1 MNPAKLFLAAFLV
14 NNILLLRF
22 IALCSFFGV
31 STSLSTSVGMSA
43 AVIFVMLL
51 AAWVS
56 WGLYYVLLL
65 PLNLVF
71 LRTAVFIL
79 VIAGLVQFVEMFLK
93 KYVRT
98 LYSAMGIYLP
108 LITTNCAI
116 LAVTFINVD
125 NHTANSGYGLLHASI
140 YALGV
145 GAGYALAIIL
155 FAAIRERL
163 EDSPITAS
171 FKGYPI
177 AFVGAS
183 LMSLAFLGFAGLFG
197 ISL

>member
-1 MNPAKLFLAAFLV
+1 MNAAKILMGAFLV
-14 NNILLLRF
+14 NNIILMRF
-22 IALCSFFGV
+22 IGLCPFFGV
-31 STSLSTSVGMSA
+31 STALDTSVGMSA
-43 AVIFVMLL
+43 AVMFVMML

-56 WGLYYVLLL
+56 WLLYHLLL
-65 PLNLVF
+65 MPLGLVF

-79 VIAGLVQFVEMFLK
+79 VIAGLVQFVEMVLK
-93 KYVRT
+93 RYVRG
-98 LYSAMGIYLP
+98 LYSALGIYLP

-116 LAVTFINVD
+116 LGVTFLNIDYQFN
-125 NHTANSGYGLLHASI
+125 LLQATLFAVGT
-140 YALGV
+140 ALGF
-145 GAGYALAIIL
+145 ALAIIL

-163 EDSPITAS
+163 EDVPISPS

-183 LMSLAFLGFAGLFG
+183 LVSLAFLGFTSLFG

>member
-1 MNPAKLFLAAFLV
+1 MSDLTKIFIGAFLV
-14 NNILLLRF
+14 NNILLMRF

-31 STSLSTSVGMSA
+31 STSMDTSVGMSA
-43 AVIFVMLL
+43 AVVFVTML
-51 AAWVS
+51 AAWVC
-56 WGLYYVLLL
+56 WVLWHGILL
-65 PLNLVF
+65 PLGLEF

-93 KYVRT
+93 KYVRG

-116 LAVTFINVD
+116 LAVTFLNVD
-125 NHTANSGYGLLHASI
+125 YGYNLLQATI

-145 GAGYALAIIL
+145 GGGYSLAIIL

-163 EDSPITAS
+163 EDSPISPA

-183 LMSLAFLGFAGLFG
+183 LISLAFLGFANLFG
-197 ISL
+197 ISI

>member
-1 MNPAKLFLAAFLV
+1 MNPAKILMGAFLV
-14 NNILLLRF
+14 NNIILMRF
-22 IALCSFFGV
+22 LGVCPFFGV
-31 STSLSTSVGMSA
+31 STTVDTSVGMSA
-43 AVIFVMLL
+43 AVLFVMTL

-56 WGLYYVLLL
+56 WLLYHVLLL
-65 PLNLVF
+65 PLGLVF

-79 VIAGLVQFVEMFLK
+79 VIAGLVQFVEMVLK
-93 KYVRT
+93 KYMRG
-98 LYSAMGIYLP
+98 LYSSLGIYLP

-116 LAVTFINVD
+116 LGVTFLNID
-125 NHTANSGYGLLHASI
+125 YEFSLLQSTLFAVGTS
-140 YALGV
+140 LGF
-145 GAGYALAIIL
+145 ALAIIL

-163 EDSPITAS
+163 EDSPISPS

-183 LMSLAFLGFAGLFG
+183 LVSLAFLGFTSLFG

>member
-1 MNPAKLFLAAFLV
+1 MNLSKIFIGAFLV
-14 NNILLLRF
+14 NNILLMRF

-31 STSLSTSVGMSA
+31 TTSINTSVGMSA
-43 AVIFVMLL
+43 AVVFVTML
-51 AAWVS
+51 AAWVC
-56 WGLYYVLLL
+56 WVLWHALLL
-65 PLNLVF
+65 PLHLEF

-79 VIAGLVQFVEMFLK
+79 VIAGLVQFVEMYLK
-93 KYVRT
+93 KYVRG

-116 LAVTFINVD
+116 LAVTFLNVD
-125 NHTANSGYGLLHASI
+125 YGFSLLQSTI

-145 GAGYALAIIL
+145 GAGYSLAMIL
-155 FAAIRERL
+155 FAAIRVRL
-163 EDSPITAS
+163 EDSPITKS
-171 FKGYPI
+171 FNGYPI

-183 LMSLAFLGFAGLFG
+183 LISLAFLGFANLFG